1 MKHRLRLQDVALLGG
16 LLIAGLPNPA
26 GAAPVNYDEAKVGEI
41 PLPDPLQMA
50 DGQPVTNAAMWY
62 QLRRPEI
69 LRLFQ
74 TQVYGQPPPRPM
86 VQNFRVV
93 AEDRAALNG
102 LATRRDVVLD
112 IAAATNG
119 TALTF
124 TLFLPNR
131 RTGPVPIFVGL
142 HLFDT
147 AHPHPQPAV
156 ARRQPGTP
164 APTPE
169 ANGRIGRATADRILA
184 RGYGLASLNIEA
196 LAPDSVTNYWQG
208 VARLY
213 GRTQPGAPA
222 AEETGALG
230 LWAWGLSRALD
241 YFEAASDVDA
251 RRVIALGHSRM
262 GKVALWAAANDQRFA
277 AVIANDSGCGG
288 AALSKRNYG
297 ETVAII
303 TGAFPHWFCGN
314 FTQYAGHEDRLPV
327 DQHELLALIAPRP
340 VYIASAV
347 EDRWADPRG
356 EFLAALHAEPVYRL
370 LNAGGL
376 GVTTQPAPDQPVGAT
391 INYHLRHGQHDL
403 TDYDWDQYLAFA
415 DRCVMSAATAP
426 GHSH

>member
-131 RTGPVPIFVGL
+131 SRTRSDI
-142 HLFDT
+142 
-147 AHPHPQPAV
+147 
-156 ARRQPGTP
+156 RR
-164 APTPE
+164 
-169 ANGRIGRATADRILA
+169 
-184 RGYGLASLNIEA
+184 
-196 LAPDSVTNYWQG
+196 
-208 VARLY
+208 
-213 GRTQPGAPA
+213 
-222 AEETGALG
+222 
-230 LWAWGLSRALD
+230 
-241 YFEAASDVDA
+241 AASV
-251 RRVIALGHSRM
+251 
-262 GKVALWAAANDQRFA
+262 
-277 AVIANDSGCGG
+277 
-288 AALSKRNYG
+288 
-297 ETVAII
+297 
-303 TGAFPHWFCGN
+303 
-314 FTQYAGHEDRLPV
+314 
-327 DQHELLALIAPRP
+327 
-340 VYIASAV
+340 
-347 EDRWADPRG
+347 
-356 EFLAALHAEPVYRL
+356 
-370 LNAGGL
+370 
-376 GVTTQPAPDQPVGAT
+376 
-391 INYHLRHGQHDL
+391 
-403 TDYDWDQYLAFA
+403 
-415 DRCVMSAATAP
+415 
-426 GHSH
+426 